1 MLKHPQGKVRNFVDM
16 CAFFFVLG
24 VLNKYNYVKKPTFR
38 KILQQL
44 CFKLGNLTLSKIDLC
59 DGSKIPHFWANIRF
73 IYRQATTVISA
84 EARSLKAR
92 RY

>member
-1 MLKHPQGKVRNFVDM
+1 MRNFVDM
-16 CAFFFVLG
+16 CAFFF
-24 VLNKYNYVKKPTFR
+24 
-38 KILQQL
+38 

-59 DGSKIPHFWANIRF
+59 DGSKISHFWANIRF